1 MANAMAVAL
10 GRVDDHRTE
19 VEQLLVLRVL
29 GDDLRTLHAA
39 QQRLA
44 AGDKLAHGERLG
56 HIIIGTRSQ
65 TDDLVGLVITCGE
78 DQHRHRTFGDDAF
91 GGL

>member
-1 MANAMAVAL
+1 MRWAGSMTIEPKSSSFSFSEFLAMTFA
-10 GRVDDHRTE
+10 RSTR
-19 VEQLLVLRVL
+19 RSSC
-29 GDDLRTLHAA
+29 
-39 QQRLA
+39 LA